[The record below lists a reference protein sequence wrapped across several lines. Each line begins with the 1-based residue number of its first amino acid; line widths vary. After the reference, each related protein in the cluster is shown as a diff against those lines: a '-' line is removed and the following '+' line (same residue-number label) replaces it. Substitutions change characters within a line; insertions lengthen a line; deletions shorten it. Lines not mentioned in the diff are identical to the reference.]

1 MTKVA
6 PAEWDVMNF
15 EHMPAAKWVV
25 NQNTNEFGGYPEIW
39 NQETGATLNN
49 GSYKVLADGNIVI
62 NYYYNNEEAWLTND
76 TLKLTKT
83 VSNRLGFF
91 NDDAKNVNYTL
102 NYLNVGN
109 DLGVTIGN
117 STVGND
123 TILRVSAD
131 EATKFE
137 LVKWGNGYN
146 TPIFEKDTIFQTYY
160 QIRVNVRISSLTTRN
175 MFRYLKLVVLK

>member
-1 MTKVA
+1 M
-6 PAEWDVMNF
+6 
-15 EHMPAAKWVV
+15 
-25 NQNTNEFGGYPEIW
+25 
-39 NQETGATLNN
+39 
-49 GSYKVLADGNIVI
+49 ADGNIVI

-137 LVKWGNGYN
+137 LVNGAMVIIPLSSKK
-146 TPIFEKDTIFQTYY
+146 TRSSRLI
-160 QIRVNVRISSLTTRN
+160 IRSV
-175 MFRYLKLVVLK
+175 

>member
-1 MTKVA
+1 MV
-6 PAEWDVMNF
+6 
-15 EHMPAAKWVV
+15 
-25 NQNTNEFGGYPEIW
+25 
-39 NQETGATLNN
+39 
-49 GSYKVLADGNIVI
+49 
-62 NYYYNNEEAWLTND
+62 D

-146 TPIFEKDTIFQTYY
+146 TPIFEKD
-160 QIRVNVRISSLTTRN
+160 
-175 MFRYLKLVVLK
+175 RYLKLVVLK